1 MQSAEKSLLQRIAQ
15 GDRQAV
21 QECLDRYGGLV
32 ASLARRL
39 LARGPEVD
47 DVIQEIFIELWRS
60 APRYDPSLCPE
71 PTFVAMIARRRAI
84 DARRRRSRQ
93 ADIVELPEVIVA
105 EHATPLESAELNDEA
120 LAARGAFA
128 QLRPEQQQVLRM
140 SIYGGLS
147 HQEIAANTGLPLGTV
162 KTHARRGLD
171 RVRELL
177 ARRTGSSSGSQ
188 AKELPT

>member
-32 ASLARRL
+32 GSLARRL
-39 LARGPEVD
+39 LAGGSEVD
-47 DVIQEIFIELWRS
+47 DVVQEVFIELWRS
-60 APRYDPSLCPE
+60 APRYDPSICPE

-93 ADIVELPEVIVA
+93 ADSVELPEVIVA
-105 EHATPLESAELNDEA
+105 EHATPHESAELQDEA
-120 LAARGAFA
+120 LAARSAFA
-128 QLRPEQQQVLRM
+128 QLRPEQQQVLRL

-162 KTHARRGLD
+162 KTHARRGLE
-171 RVRELL
+171 RVRDLLTRRSKPAGGAQSMELS
-177 ARRTGSSSGSQ
+177 T
-188 AKELPT
+188 

>member
-84 DARRRRSRQ
+84 DARRRRLRQ

-177 ARRTGSSSGSQ
+177 ARRTGSSSGAQ
-188 AKELPT
+188 AQELPA